1 VNQKNFILLIAATIL
16 CSSCVSQN
24 PVTVV
29 PVFVT
34 ATLMMPT
41 PLPPVTQPATLAESA
56 PTPEATVIPID
67 GTTTSQINVRKAP
80 STASESAG
88 MIELFTKVQV
98 VGQDPS
104 GSWYQ
109 IIYANS
115 PTGKGWVR
123 AEYVQV
129 NAGAEIPHIEAG
141 AGSGSAVSGLITQ
154 KVNIRNGPG
163 VNYQSIGT
171 LNPNDVVSITG
182 KDPNSK
188 WMQIEFAS
196 VPDSKGW
203 VSTEFLKTG
212 NTDSVPVIA
221 VATDSTPAPQAN
233 TESPST
239 SPGTTNAMQDNDS
252 MQAPLTSV
260 TLSPSGSYALQL
272 NGEISTPGDTEDWV
286 QFTTDRKAVAIKSTC
301 SSDTLQIELWSDGKP
316 VDGFSSS
323 CGKTSFATVTPNSNY
338 LLRMTGN
345 KPGYIS
351 YILNVEAVR

>member
-1 VNQKNFILLIAATIL
+1 VNRKNIFLLTMAIICAG
-16 CSSCVSQN
+16 CVSQN
-24 PVTVV
+24 TATVM

-41 PLPPVTQPATLAESA
+41 PVLQATQPPSQPASA

-67 GTTTSQINVRKAP
+67 GTTTSQINVRAAP
-80 STASESAG
+80 STASESVG

-98 VGQDPS
+98 IGQDPS

-129 NAGAEIPHIEAG
+129 NAGVEIPHIEAG

-154 KVNIRNGPG
+154 KVNVRNGPD

-188 WMQIEFAS
+188 WMQIEFAG

-212 NTDSVPVIA
+212 NTDSVPVVE
-221 VATDSTPAPQAN
+221 VATDSTSAPQAN
-233 TESPST
+233 TAAPPT
-239 SPGTTNAMQDNDS
+239 SPGTPNAMQDSDS
-252 MQAPLTSV
+252 MQAPLMSV

-301 SSDTLQIELWSDGKP
+301 SSDALQIELWSDGKP